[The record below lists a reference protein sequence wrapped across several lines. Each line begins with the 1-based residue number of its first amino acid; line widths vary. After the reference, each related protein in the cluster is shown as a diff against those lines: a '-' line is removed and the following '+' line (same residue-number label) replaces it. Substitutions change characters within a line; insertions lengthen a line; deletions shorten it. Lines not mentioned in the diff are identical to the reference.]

1 MIAEAAVHIADG
13 DVGGAMPLLDQA
25 EREADRA
32 IFAWDAEIQRHRLK
46 ALREW
51 AAKQG

>member
-1 MIAEAAVHIADG
+1 MRISDG
-13 DVGGAMPLLDQA
+13 DMAGAMPLDQG

-32 IFAWDAEIQRHRLK
+32 VLAGDAEVQHHRLK

-51 AAKQG
+51 AARRG